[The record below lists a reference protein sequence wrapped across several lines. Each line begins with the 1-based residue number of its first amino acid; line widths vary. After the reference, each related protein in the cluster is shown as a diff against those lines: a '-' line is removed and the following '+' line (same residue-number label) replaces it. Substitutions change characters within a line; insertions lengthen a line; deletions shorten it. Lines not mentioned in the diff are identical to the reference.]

1 MTIRQSPL
9 LKTTLCI
16 GLTGL
21 IAGCNASGGDA
32 DATRAVVDMVVD
44 DITADA
50 GAAALEADVRAGNAL
65 IPAQVITWDSA
76 VSPIATTLFD
86 DKPVSP
92 WANTPTSGRRNYIGG
107 IELVPNGNDAN
118 RVFGVMTATADFNS
132 NAIDGTGRDFVHIAS
147 GRDQGTDT
155 LDLDAQFFPGND
167 LTEELGI
174 SGSLTGTLSGPD
186 LAGAVDIDIAGD
198 FADSGGVIYG
208 GGNGTANDGGSVT
221 NLKAAVVLS
230 QN

>member
-92 WANTPTSGRRNYIGG
+92 WANTPTSGQRNYIGG
-107 IELVPNGNDAN
+107 VELVPNGNDAN
-118 RVFGVMTATADFNS
+118 RVFGVMTATADFTT
-132 NAIDGTGRDFVHIAS
+132 NAIAGTGRDFVHIGNGTA
-147 GRDQGTDT
+147 QGGTLT
-155 LDLDAQFFPGND
+155 LDAEFFPDND
-167 LTEELGI
+167 LSEELGI